1 MAITRS
7 SELMRIEIIP
17 LGDGGFP
24 NLFLTYRDSFDD
36 PDDASLPVSNTR
48 SAVLVKASPEG
59 VATDITGE
67 SQLVQDICAAVWTD
81 D

>member
-7 SELMRIEIIP
+7 SELVRIEIIP

-36 PDDASLPVSNTR
+36 PDDESLPVTNSR
-48 SAVLVKASPEG
+48 SVVLVKENREG
-59 VATDITGE
+59 VATDVSGE
-67 SQLVQDICAAVWTD
+67 SQMIQDICAVIWA
-81 D
+81 